1 MTLIG
6 LLATVW
12 TPANGIVDLH
22 GLILLTDY
30 EVRAPPFVIL
40 NSATQALGGC
50 GDQLFSRTRNTT
62 AIEGSWSAVPRST
75 LTDERGR

>member
-40 NSATQALGGC
+40 DSATQAL
-50 GDQLFSRTRNTT
+50 
-62 AIEGSWSAVPRST
+62 
-75 LTDERGR
+75 